1 LRFNKFKKFIKIFI
15 KKLAIIKKGCIFVSQ
30 LIYNTTKK
38 LQIMKT
44 LATEKINET
53 TFNLAVQTYAELS
66 NRSILEVVTEI
77 QNGNKTLVENIIKL
91 MFLAA

>member
-1 LRFNKFKKFIKIFI
+1 
-15 KKLAIIKKGCIFVSQ
+15 
-30 LIYNTTKK
+30 
-38 LQIMKT
+38 M
-44 LATEKINET
+44 NET

-66 NRSILEVVTEI
+66 NRSIQEVVTEI

>member
-1 LRFNKFKKFIKIFI
+1 MVCYTFVTTNQKRISITLQKIK
-15 KKLAIIKKGCIFVSQ
+15 
-30 LIYNTTKK
+30 
-38 LQIMKT
+38 IMKT
-44 LATEKINET
+44 LATEKMNET

-66 NRSILEVVTEI
+66 NRSIQEVVKEI

>member
-1 LRFNKFKKFIKIFI
+1 MKIR
-15 KKLAIIKKGCIFVSQ
+15 CNFVSTNKGTE
-30 LIYNTTKK
+30 LFK
-38 LQIMKT
+38 LQKIKIMKT
-44 LATEKINET
+44 LATEKMNET

-66 NRSILEVVTEI
+66 NRSIQEVVTEI

>member
-1 LRFNKFKKFIKIFI
+1 LNYNKTESNY
-15 KKLAIIKKGCIFVSQ
+15 L
-30 LIYNTTKK
+30 K
-38 LQIMKT
+38 LQKIKIMKT
-44 LATEKINET
+44 LATEKMNET

-66 NRSILEVVTEI
+66 NRSIQEVVTEI

>member
-1 LRFNKFKKFIKIFI
+1 MKIR
-15 KKLAIIKKGCIFVSQ
+15 CNFVSTNKGTD
-30 LIYNTTKK
+30 LFK
-38 LQIMKT
+38 LQKIKIMKT
-44 LATEKINET
+44 LATEKMNET

-66 NRSILEVVTEI
+66 NRSIEEVVTEI

>member
-1 LRFNKFKKFIKIFI
+1 M
-15 KKLAIIKKGCIFVSQ
+15 
-30 LIYNTTKK
+30 TTKNFK
-38 LQIMKT
+38 IMRT
-44 LATEKINET
+44 LATEKMNET

-66 NRSILEVVTEI
+66 NRSIQEVVTEI

>member
-1 LRFNKFKKFIKIFI
+1 MKIRCNFVSTNKGTKLFKLQKIKIM
-15 KKLAIIKKGCIFVSQ
+15 
-30 LIYNTTKK
+30 T
-38 LQIMKT
+38 T
-44 LATEKINET
+44 LATEKMNKT

-66 NRSILEVVTEI
+66 NRSIEEVVTEI

>member
-1 LRFNKFKKFIKIFI
+1 MKIR
-15 KKLAIIKKGCIFVSQ
+15 CNFVSTNKGTE
-30 LIYNTTKK
+30 LFK
-38 LQIMKT
+38 LQKIKIMKT
-44 LATEKINET
+44 LATEKMNET

-66 NRSILEVVTEI
+66 NRSIQEIVTEI